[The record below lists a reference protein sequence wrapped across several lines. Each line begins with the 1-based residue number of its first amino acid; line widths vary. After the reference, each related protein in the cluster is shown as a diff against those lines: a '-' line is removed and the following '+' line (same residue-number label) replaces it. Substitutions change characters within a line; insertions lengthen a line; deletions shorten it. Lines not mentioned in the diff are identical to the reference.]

1 MTLLEKVKKLMDG
14 TETTLGTE
22 HCSKISMLDEKLA
35 EDIYILILEY
45 YLSQNKNVTDIPFN
59 GKSATKENR
68 GVTFKVAQLPEDLQK
83 IIVRYIILISN

>member
-14 TETTLGTE
+14 T
-22 HCSKISMLDEKLA
+22 EKLA

-45 YLSQNKNVTDIPFN
+45 YLSQNKNVTDIPYN

-83 IIVRYIILISN
+83 IIVRYIIHISN